1 MLSSHD
7 LHLTPP
13 IEGNPVPP
21 VCLTGG
27 AYGRGPPMQAARRLA
42 VEYPDALKR
51 EENVMQTFIN
61 FWTSHVPHTPN
72 AAIGFVQAYAKVMV
86 YPPGT
91 YLARAGDY
99 WPYWNFVLEGAVMA
113 MRYDEDGSVVVPW
126 LVTKGGYFTGTVHA
140 FTERHDEVF
149 IRALD
154 DTRVVLL
161 PNYRLQEAQQL
172 YHAFSELIN
181 ILKQRRLEQDA
192 VFDSLFRQPTGEARL
207 MAFFDA
213 YPRLAPQ
220 LPIQQV
226 CAILQISSS
235 TYQRAKQ
242 QYYRKR

>member
-1 MLSSHD
+1 MD
-7 LHLTPP
+7 
-13 IEGNPVPP
+13 N
-21 VCLTGG
+21 
-27 AYGRGPPMQAARRLA
+27 
-42 VEYPDALKR
+42 
-51 EENVMQTFIN
+51 FIR
-61 FWTSHVPHTPN
+61 FWTSRISHLPD
-72 AAIGFVQAYAKVMV
+72 AAVAFVRAYTKVLV
-86 YPPGT
+86 YPAGT
-91 YLARAGDY
+91 YLSRAGDY
-99 WPYWNFVLEGAVMA
+99 WPYWNFVAEGAVMA
-113 MRYDEDGSVVVPW
+113 LRYEEDGSVMVPW
-126 LVTKGGYFTGTVHA
+126 LVTAGSYFTGTVHA
-140 FTERHDEVF
+140 FTERREEVF
-149 IRALD
+149 IQALV
-154 DTRVVLL
+154 DTRVVQL